1 VLTLL
6 RRYGLHLVGLVL
18 IAWVLMTSDLEKV
31 GAAFAGLSPIRV
43 VAIALLVLPGAVL
56 KSWRWERLLRGLR
69 VRIPAA
75 RVLLVGVYG
84 MALGFLSPGR
94 VGEFTKIGFLKRE
107 AGLSLPLGTFSVV
120 ADRVLDLF
128 VLFLVLVTGV
138 AYFVRGT
145 TLVAALLFGFAAA
158 LLCAGV
164 LAVIW
169 RFRPRG
175 LTADVESLFRPGPV
189 LLFLALSLAATTLHF
204 GQNTLLAWELGLDLG
219 FWQVGFATTLASMVA
234 LLPVTVMGIGTREV
248 ALIYALGLF
257 GIDRSGAV
265 SFSLLVFAV
274 HLFVFLSV
282 AGAGSLLLPPVEKG
296 ADGGGPVVEYPE
308 NKGKF

>member
-1 VLTLL
+1 VLILL
-6 RRYGLHLVGLVL
+6 RRYGLHLIGLVL

-31 GAAFAGLSPIRV
+31 GAAFAGLSPVRV
-43 VAIALLVLPGAVL
+43 AAIAFLILPGAFL
-56 KSWRWERLLRGLR
+56 KSWRWERLLRGLE

-94 VGEFTKIGFLKRE
+94 VGEFTKIAFLKRE

-128 VLFLVLVTGV
+128 VLFLVLVAGL

-145 TLVAALLFGFAAA
+145 TLATALLFVFAAA
-158 LLCAGV
+158 LLCAAV
-164 LAVIW
+164 LALIW

-175 LTADVESLFRPGPV
+175 LTANVEALFRPSPI
-189 LLFLALSLAATTLHF
+189 LLFLALSVAATTIHF

-248 ALIYALGLF
+248 ALIYVLGLF

-282 AGAGSLLLPPVEKG
+282 AAAGSLLLPPVEKEAAGDG
-296 ADGGGPVVEYPE
+296 AVVECPE

>member
-1 VLTLL
+1 MSVILIQITLSRNEANVLTLL
-6 RRYGLHLVGLVL
+6 RRYGLHLIGVVL
-18 IAWVLMTSDLEKV
+18 IAWVLLTSDLGEV
-31 GAAFAGLSPIRV
+31 AAAFAGLSPVRV
-43 VAIALLVLPGAVL
+43 AAIALLILPGACL
-56 KSWRWERLLRGLR
+56 KSWRWERLLRGLE
-69 VRIPAA
+69 VRCPAA
-75 RVLLVGVYG
+75 RVVLVGVYG

-94 VGEFTKIGFLKRE
+94 VGEFTKVAFLKRE

-128 VLFLVLVTGV
+128 VLFLVLVAGL
-138 AYFVRGT
+138 AYFVRGA
-145 TLVAALLFGFAAA
+145 TLAAALLIGFASA

-175 LTADVESLFRPGPV
+175 LTAGVEKIFRPGPV
-189 LLFLALSLAATTLHF
+189 LLFLSLSLAATAIHF

-234 LLPVTVMGIGTREV
+234 LL
-248 ALIYALGLF
+248 
-257 GIDRSGAV
+257 
-265 SFSLLVFAV
+265 
-274 HLFVFLSV
+274 LFVFLCV
-282 AGAGSLLLPPVEKG
+282 AGAGSLLLPPLGKG
-296 ADGGGPVVEYPE
+296 ASGDGPVVECRE